1 MIDDEFLQLEFYYD
15 LFIGGI
21 HNFSRKPPISV
32 RPKIYT
38 PGINSITSW
47 QFNFDLETN
56 SKQVFTRKRRTGI
69 KKNAHKPRA
78 LHVMLAFS
86 VWYICRSY
94 ILIIVPKLFI
104 QFCFESVRL
113 IIRYY
118 STLYIWIKSFNGCPS
133 A

>member
-56 SKQVFTRKRRTGI
+56 SKQVFTVFTRKRRTGI
-69 KKNAHKPRA
+69 KKKRTQTESFTCNARFFGLIYLSFIYLNYRSK
-78 LHVMLAFS
+78 AFHS
-86 VWYICRSY
+86 V
-94 ILIIVPKLFI
+94 LFWK
-104 QFCFESVRL
+104 C
-113 IIRYY
+113 
-118 STLYIWIKSFNGCPS
+118 SFNHTLLFNVVYLN
-133 A
+133 